1 MSRISEFKMAK
12 GVTVET
18 GKDIWTK
25 KSLQVTVQ
33 LSEEHTGEDVAVA
46 LTRAEYLIDNFLGR
60 TEGPMSETKSRKATT
75 ADDFNP
81 EELMKHAWKGK
92 KDPDH
97 QGEYLKG
104 STAWG
109 WDFKKE
115 FSAEVLAVLEK
126 GPIKIDQYEFTL
138 GDQLVSAKKKKDTA
152 K

>member
-18 GKDIWTK
+18 GKDTWTK
-25 KSLQVTVQ
+25 KSLEVTVQ
-33 LSEEHTGEDVAVA
+33 LPEKHTGEDVAVA
-46 LTRAEYLIDNFLGR
+46 LTRTEYLIDNFLGR
-60 TEGPMSETKSRKATT
+60 TEVPMSETKSQKATT
-75 ADDFNP
+75 TGNFNP

-92 KDPDH
+92 KDPEH
-97 QGEYLKG
+97 PGEYLKG

-126 GPIKIDQYEFTL
+126 GSIKIDQYEFTL
-138 GDQLVSAKKKKDTA
+138 GDQLVSAKKKKD
-152 K
+152 